1 MFRRKFLFTLSSAIG
16 LLATRSFADDT
27 SEGNKV
33 NIMRFSDEGKPLGR
47 VALAKVNKGE
57 EWRKVLSPL
66 AYQVTREQGTELA
79 FSQAGY
85 SSHDQGLYRCICC
98 DNALFDSNSKFD
110 SHTGWPSFWEPIAT
124 ENVHEIGDH
133 KFGIPRT
140 EIQCSLCDAH
150 LGHVFNDG
158 PEPTGLRYCMNTVA
172 MRFVAHS

>member
-1 MFRRKFLFTLSSAIG
+1 MLRRKFLFTLSGVFA
-16 LLATRSFADDT
+16 LFTTRSFADAT

-33 NIMRFSDEGKPLGR
+33 TIMRFSDEGKTLGL
-47 VALAKVNKGE
+47 VTMAKINKGT

-66 AYQVTREQGTELA
+66 AYQVTREQGTEWA

-85 SSHDQGLYRCICC
+85 DRHESGIYRCICC
-98 DNALFDSNSKFD
+98 DNALFDANTKYD
-110 SHTGWPSFWEPIAT
+110 SHTGWPSFWQPIAT

-140 EIQCSLCDAH
+140 EVQCSLCDAH

-158 PEPTGLRYCMNTVA
+158 PEPTGLR
-172 MRFVAHS
+172 